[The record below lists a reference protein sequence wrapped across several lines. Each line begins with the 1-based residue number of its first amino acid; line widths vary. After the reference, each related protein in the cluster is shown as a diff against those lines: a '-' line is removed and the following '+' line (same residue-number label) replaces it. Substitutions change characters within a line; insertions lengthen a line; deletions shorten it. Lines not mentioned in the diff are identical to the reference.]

1 MIFASSAYL
10 HIPLCG
16 SLHLLLSLPQV
27 CVLACYP
34 QRRAEPN
41 LEHGQPIWGNAAWG
55 MGMETGK
62 FAKEKVGR
70 PHEGVFLPES
80 CLQATGAQHPHAQN
94 CLCSD
99 RRKGRPSSTSQ
110 SPCESSGSLQIQAGL
125 HAVVSKKPEGTAQ
138 LRHEALS
145 LALCKAGYHG
155 NGRMGYGPGR
165 SAARL
170 KD

>member
-1 MIFASSAYL
+1 
-10 HIPLCG
+10 
-16 SLHLLLSLPQV
+16 
-27 CVLACYP
+27 
-34 QRRAEPN
+34 
-41 LEHGQPIWGNAAWG
+41 

-62 FAKEKVGR
+62 LAKEKVGR

-80 CLQATGAQHPHAQN
+80 CLQTTGAQHPHAQN
-94 CLCSD
+94 CLYSD
-99 RRKGRPSSTSQ
+99 RREGHPSSTSQ
-110 SPCESSGSLQIQAGL
+110 SPCESLGSCRSGLGSTLS
-125 HAVVSKKPEGTAQ
+125 VVSKKPEGTAQ

-145 LALCKAGYHG
+145 LSLRKVGYHG